1 MAFGCMTSVTICS
14 DFGTQESKVWY
25 IQSAKRKNKHFQ
37 LQLQYIEKLFKDES
51 KMKIFPDKQNL
62 KESIITRTALQ
73 EMAWESPAR
82 GSKRMLDNNRRNNIL
97 SRFVT
102 AFLPRS
108 NGLLISW
115 LQSPSAVILEPKR
128 VKSLTVSTVSLSI
141 YHEVIGPDAMIFI
154 FWRLSFKQAFWLSSF
169 TFIKRLFS
177 FSLLS
182 AIRMV
187 SSAYLR
193 LLIFLLAILI
203 PACTSSSLAFHMMYS
218 AYELNKQDDNI

>member
-1 MAFGCMTSVTICS
+1 
-14 DFGTQESKVWY
+14 
-25 IQSAKRKNKHFQ
+25 
-37 LQLQYIEKLFKDES
+37 
-51 KMKIFPDKQNL
+51 MKIFPDKQNL